1 MHVSAH
7 PVQHHSSLCGRIE
20 FGAWLEDVF
29 PDPEHFV
36 NSVQRV
42 DLEFVVGIPAR
53 DENLEIVLFVDFR
66 IAFRTGGPNIRLLGS
81 ETEVAV
87 VVVPEHRDASVEP
100 RRLAGYD
107 IDKTSRSG
115 SRLPGGF
122 IQFSVDENRTGGA
135 IASVFS
141 DAHYGSDLGFSA
153 EGCASLLTLSFSSWK
168 FDHSPCCAGC
178 NLTAHPT
185 LRSDTIPTTITAKIR
200 ILRHF
205 ITASE
210 PPWPSR

>member
-53 DENLEIVLFVDFR
+53 DEYLEIVLFVDFR
-66 IAFRTGGPNIRLLGS
+66 IAFRQGAPNIRLLGS
-81 ETEVAV
+81 ETEVEG
-87 VVVPEHRDASVEP
+87 VVVPQHRDASVEP

-107 IDKTSRSG
+107 TDKTSSSG
-115 SRLPGGF
+115 SRSPRRL
-122 IQFSVDENRTGGA
+122 IHLSAREHRTAVA
-135 IASVFS
+135 I
-141 DAHYGSDLGFSA
+141 
-153 EGCASLLTLSFSSWK
+153 
-168 FDHSPCCAGC
+168 
-178 NLTAHPT
+178 
-185 LRSDTIPTTITAKIR
+185 
-200 ILRHF
+200 
-205 ITASE
+205 
-210 PPWPSR
+210 